1 MCIKKHKT
9 LDLSL
14 WVFHKLLS
22 NHAVLS
28 QDGKLPIKSSPEYKK
43 AMSALE
49 PDIIKYRHT

>member
-28 QDGKLPIKSSPEYKK
+28 QDGKLPIKSSPEYKN
-43 AMSALE
+43 AMRALE
-49 PDIIKYRHT
+49 PDIIKYRRT